1 VATADQALLDL
12 LSEMIAVER
21 DGERL
26 YAQFLSDAPEELRQ
40 KLLEYAEQSR
50 RSALVLEQA
59 VRELGGDPAYLSPG
73 AEVAHG
79 LTEAVLAATEPAA
92 GRKWMY
98 RLLHLIA
105 YETRDRVVWELLDAL
120 AEKLG
125 GRTGEVLGTAA
136 TAILSEEALGAH
148 MADRNDERI
157 AWALVAMQQ
166 ELGREF
172 GVEMRTGKRHG
183 VDPPR

>member
-1 VATADQALLDL
+1 MATGDQALLDL
-12 LSEMIAVER
+12 LSEMLAVER
-21 DGERL
+21 DGARL
-26 YAQFLSDAPEELRQ
+26 YAQFLPDAPEELRE
-40 KLLEYAEQSR
+40 KLIEYAEQSR
-50 RSALVLEQA
+50 RSALVLEEA
-59 VRELGGDPAYLSPG
+59 VRRLGGDPAYVSPG
-73 AEVAHG
+73 AEVAHR
-79 LTEAVLAATEPAA
+79 LTDAVLAATEPSP

-120 AEKLG
+120 ADETG
-125 GRTGEVLGTAA
+125 GPAGEILGTAA

-157 AWALVAMQQ
+157 SWALVAMQR

-172 GVEMRTGKRHG
+172 GVQVRTGRRRG
-183 VDPPR
+183 LGRPR